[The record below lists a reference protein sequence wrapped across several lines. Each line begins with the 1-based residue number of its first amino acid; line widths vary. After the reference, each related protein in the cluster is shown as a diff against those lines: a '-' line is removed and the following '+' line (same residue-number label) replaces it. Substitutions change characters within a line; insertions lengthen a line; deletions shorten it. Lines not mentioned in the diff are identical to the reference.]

1 MPDAGDGAGLKK
13 TQLGQGQIRDST
25 RGSCC
30 YVGMKKTQP
39 GPGDFPL
46 RIDLGDCGERKD
58 GQSTKSSSQTG
69 AWGEAA
75 ASSTG
80 TMPQT

>member
-25 RGSCC
+25 RGNC

-39 GPGDFPL
+39 GPGDPL

-58 GQSTKSSSQTG
+58 GQSTESSSQAG
-69 AWGEAA
+69 AWGETT

>member
-13 TQLGQGQIRDST
+13 TQLDQGQIRDST

-39 GPGDFPL
+39 GPGDPL
-46 RIDLGDCGERKD
+46 RIDLGDCGEMKD

-69 AWGEAA
+69 ARGEAA